1 MDGFYSFLEKNSYYV
16 VLIITLII
24 WLGLFLY
31 MLSVDKK
38 LKKIEKHHEVD

>member
-1 MDGFYSFLEKNSYYV
+1 MDALYSFLERNSYYV

-38 LKKIEKHHEVD
+38 LKKIEKEHEV